1 MERPKVVIAKRFPDD
16 LVAAH
21 LSGCEVVQGPADVEW
36 PRERLIAELADAEIL
51 VSWGFNRIDAELLA
65 AGPKLKMVAFLAIG
79 TDNFDKPAMA
89 AAGVWGTNVPGL
101 FAPPAAEIAVGM
113 MIMCLRRM
121 GEAERFLRSGQWT
134 GPIPGRFDSEQVATK
149 QLGLIGCG
157 DIGQRVA
164 KAAVGL
170 GMEVVYHT
178 RHRLSPDLELQLG
191 INYVSFDELLASS
204 DVVSLHVPL
213 NDETRHLMDAAALAK
228 MKPGSV
234 LINTS
239 RGPVVDEPA
248 LIAALER
255 GHLAGAGLDVFEA
268 EPRVPEALIAM
279 DNVVLMPH
287 IGGGTKQARRGSQEI
302 CLADVRRVLDGQ
314 EPLNVVVR
322 PG

>member
-1 MERPKVVIAKRFPDD
+1 MARPKVIIAKRFPDD
-16 LVAAH
+16 LVAEYLA
-21 LSGCEVVQGPADVEW
+21 GCEVVQGPDDVEW
-36 PRERLIAELADAEIL
+36 PRDRLMAELADADVL

-65 AGPKLKMVAFLAIG
+65 AGPKLKLVAFLAIG
-79 TDNFDKPAMA
+79 TDNFDRPAMA
-89 AAGVWGTNVPGL
+89 EAGVWGTNVPGL
-101 FAPPAAEIAVGM
+101 FAPPAAEIAVGL

-121 GEAERFLRSGQWT
+121 GEAERYLRAGRWT

-164 KAAVGL
+164 RAAVGL
-170 GMEVVYHT
+170 GMSVVYHT
-178 RHRLSPDLELQLG
+178 RHRLATADEARLG
-191 INYVSFDELLASS
+191 IEYRVFDELLATS

-213 NDETRHLMDAAALAK
+213 KDDTRHMIDAAALAK

-234 LINTS
+234 LINTA

-248 LIAALER
+248 LVAALQS
-255 GHLAGAGLDVFEA
+255 GHLGGAGLDVFEA
-268 EPRVPEALIAM
+268 EPKVPEALIAM

-314 EPLNVVVR
+314 EPKHIVVR